1 MQIMTAIV
9 AEVGLQDGLAWED
22 IIAFCVGGATVIGFL
37 VLLGRHVFGP
47 VVRETRDFFTWWKK
61 FQRDWDGQEAE
72 PGRDRVPGVMERLNR
87 VDGELQRNG
96 GNSVKDQV
104 VRTGEK
110 IDDME
115 YRVSA
120 IETRQ
125 CEIQK
130 QIKDHVEQ
138 PSIKP

>member
-1 MQIMTAIV
+1 MQIVTSIV

-22 IIAFCVGGATVIGFL
+22 IVAFCVGGAAVIGFL
-37 VLLGRHVFGP
+37 VLLGRHVLGP
-47 VVRETRDFFTWWKK
+47 ILRETREFFAWWKK
-61 FQRDWDGQEAE
+61 FQRDWDGQDAE

-96 GNSVKDQV
+96 GQSVKDQV
-104 VRTGEK
+104 VRTREK
-110 IDDME
+110 IDDIE

-138 PSIKP
+138 PSRIV

>member
-1 MQIMTAIV
+1 
-9 AEVGLQDGLAWED
+9 
-22 IIAFCVGGATVIGFL
+22 
-37 VLLGRHVFGP
+37 
-47 VVRETRDFFTWWKK
+47 
-61 FQRDWDGQEAE
+61 
-72 PGRDRVPGVMERLNR
+72 MERLNR